1 MIDALIK
8 IFIAVGLVCVT
19 LILIGV
25 TVFFLIWDDSV
36 NYRWYQARWQM
47 VV

>member
-25 TVFFLIWDDSV
+25 TVFFLIWMIRSIIDGIRHDG
-36 NYRWYQARWQM
+36 RW
-47 VV
+47 